1 VLNSL
6 LVVRNSLF
14 AIRLCSERPMP
25 DPAHALTLQFLAW
38 VAEAP
43 RTYGQGMEAWR
54 SSCPRLSI
62 WEDAILDGLV
72 GFEGGATRNQSR
84 VALTPKG
91 RALLRAGEVAGGREP
106 RVAEPRVAEPRVA
119 EPRAARP
126 RVSALVR

>member
-1 VLNSL
+1 MS
-6 LVVRNSLF
+6 
-14 AIRLCSERPMP
+14 

-43 RTYGQGMEAWR
+43 RTYAQAMDAWR

-72 GFEGGATRNQSR
+72 CFAGGATRDQSR

-91 RALLRAGEVAGGREP
+91 RALLHAGQATAQR
-106 RVAEPRVAEPRVA
+106 
-119 EPRAARP
+119 EPRAA
-126 RVSALVR
+126 ALIGA